1 MSASFQKTL
10 FEPFSRERR
19 PETAEISGTGLGLSI
34 VKNLVDAMGGTISV
48 KSQTGSGSAFI
59 IDFTADF
66 TTREASARA
75 ASDACDDRAKV
86 EQRLAGKR
94 VLVCEDNRINAEI
107 VQRLLAEKGVDADIA
122 YDGREGVQRFSE
134 SRTGYYNALLMD
146 VRMPEMDGRKR
157 RVPFARL
164 TAPMRRMCLSSPCL
178 PMHSPMTCRNAWMQ
192 E

>member
-66 TTREASARA
+66 TTRKLPRALQATRATIVQKSSSALLASACWCA
-75 ASDACDDRAKV
+75 KTTAS
-86 EQRLAGKR
+86 
-94 VLVCEDNRINAEI
+94 
-107 VQRLLAEKGVDADIA
+107 
-122 YDGREGVQRFSE
+122 
-134 SRTGYYNALLMD
+134 
-146 VRMPEMDGRKR
+146 MPK
-157 RVPFARL
+157 
-164 TAPMRRMCLSSPCL
+164 
-178 PMHSPMTCRNAWMQ
+178 
-192 E
+192 